1 MVGDIVGRW
10 GNVLDFCDAYKRGGR
25 GDDMGRAKDEADAA
39 DEVAE
44 ALRRDGAGWR
54 GGGSDA
60 QAAAAGEA
68 SRPAAAA
75 EKMRE
80 MLAELL
86 ALYGKYATE
95 AK

>member
-1 MVGDIVGRW
+1 
-10 GNVLDFCDAYKRGGR
+10 
-25 GDDMGRAKDEADAA
+25 MGRAKDEADAA

-54 GGGSDA
+54 GGGAGDA
-60 QAAAAGEA
+60 AVAGEA
-68 SRPAAAA
+68 SRPEAAA

-86 ALYGKYATE
+86 ALCGKYAKE
-95 AK
+95 A